1 MQPKQPA
8 RILRRRVLKR
18 LQPTAGLV
26 VLAAPAGFGKTTA
39 IAQWAETDDRPFAHV
54 RVEASHADPA
64 LLMRDVVQTLAQAL
78 HLPDAEA
85 AGVVTGSRRVWTVG
99 MPRLLRLLQR
109 HAPPFVLALDDVPSP
124 WPALVEDLVS
134 MTARLGVGRQCVVAT
149 EDLPRGTKLPAAATV
164 LTAGD
169 LCMDDAEVREVL
181 GFRDGKIDARER
193 RAVMDLTRGFPAA
206 VYLAALEGAPY
217 DGAATAA
224 MSPGDLVRIL
234 ATQWLDEQSPDVA
247 SFLLSTSVLDD
258 LSGPVCDQLIK
269 RQKSDA
275 VLADLANSN
284 MLVQQVAD
292 TGAYRYHSLL
302 AAVLRQRLID
312 SDPSRARELHRRVAE
327 WCDSHDDLPGAVAH
341 AHAAGETDRAALTIW
356 LHAAP
361 LLTTG
366 RRAALEAII
375 AGFSP
380 DEIVAQPWL
389 ALSRAWC
396 AVQAGEPVDAW
407 VDAAAAAIDV
417 AADTAEA
424 QAVESA
430 IALLLAVVANKGV
443 EQMAADAERAYRLD
457 TSDSDF
463 RPVACFL
470 AGTAHEMLGNGEQAA
485 IWLEEGT
492 RVAVLRSVPSIY
504 AQCQAELAI
513 VALARDD
520 WQAVAQHAHA
530 ALTEVLRYRLAEAAA
545 PVAPVFAV
553 AALSAANAGDVE
565 QAQSHT
571 RQALLMLASLR
582 HVGPSIRAQSR
593 ETLARTELMLGDYDA
608 AKILVA
614 EAEAEARRLPD
625 AAMLHERLRRTATLL
640 RNRPSS
646 SAEGSRVL
654 STREVEVLQLL
665 PSHLSF
671 DAIGERLGIGGEAVQ
686 TVAVAAYRKLGVV
699 SRTDAVERALVLG
712 LIESPYD

>member
-1 MQPKQPA
+1 LQDGAMSKGPA
-8 RILRRRVLKR
+8 RDEIGEVLERLIVATQLRYPAVGDLARSIRFRLFDQPLIQAARELVYEGVREHLHHLDQHPEAADYTQRVEAMAASAEPLIRLLAQRIGISSSGLEPMLEVLTRRYYKVRKLQDVRSFQLEGRQFVTGSYEMRGEQLHLISTIGDLAELPAVL
-18 LQPTAGLV
+18 AGVAGVAGDVADPANLV
-26 VLAAPAGFGKTTA
+26 VDIYLSSGAPAGDPDSVA
-39 IAQWAETDDRPFAHV
+39 
-54 RVEASHADPA
+54 AS
-64 LLMRDVVQTLAQAL
+64 
-78 HLPDAEA
+78 
-85 AGVVTGSRRVWTVG
+85 
-99 MPRLLRLLQR
+99 LRN
-109 HAPPFVLALDDVPSP
+109 
-124 WPALVEDLVS
+124 
-134 MTARLGVGRQCVVAT
+134 
-149 EDLPRGTKLPAAATV
+149 
-164 LTAGD
+164 
-169 LCMDDAEVREVL
+169 
-181 GFRDGKIDARER
+181 
-193 RAVMDLTRGFPAA
+193 
-206 VYLAALEGAPY
+206 
-217 DGAATAA
+217 
-224 MSPGDLVRIL
+224 
-234 ATQWLDEQSPDVA
+234 
-247 SFLLSTSVLDD
+247 VLD
-258 LSGPVCDQLIK
+258 GVP
-269 RQKSDA
+269 
-275 VLADLANSN
+275 
-284 MLVQQVAD
+284 M
-292 TGAYRYHSLL
+292 
-302 AAVLRQRLID
+302 
-312 SDPSRARELHRRVAE
+312 
-327 WCDSHDDLPGAVAH
+327 
-341 AHAAGETDRAALTIW
+341 
-356 LHAAP
+356 
-361 LLTTG
+361 LTTG